1 MPRSSKRKTK
11 VYLVEDQ
18 ELVKEYVSETLKSI
32 PELEYIGSAT
42 SAEDALN
49 DLEELEVELVI
60 MDIGLPGMNG
70 IQATRLLKQRH
81 PQVTVM
87 MLTGEEG
94 YMGEALEVGAL
105 GYVTKLASPKT
116 LLESINDI
124 LLLAK
129 QQPV

>member
-1 MPRSSKRKTK
+1 MLPSSKKKTK

-32 PELEYIGSAT
+32 PELELIGSAT

-60 MDIGLPGMNG
+60 MDIGLPGMDG

-81 PQVTVM
+81 PEVTVM
-87 MLTGEEG
+87 MLTGEADHI
-94 YMGEALEVGAL
+94 GEAIEAGAL
-105 GYVTKLASPKT
+105 GYVTKLSSPKI
-116 LLESINDI
+116 LLESIEEV
-124 LLLAK
+124 LRLAK

>member
-1 MPRSSKRKTK
+1 MPKSSERNTK

-18 ELVKEYVSETLKSI
+18 ELVNEYISEMLKSI
-32 PELEYIGSAT
+32 PEFELIGSAT

-49 DLEELEVELVI
+49 DLEELEVDLVL
-60 MDIGLPGMNG
+60 MDIGLPGING

-87 MLTGEEG
+87 MLTGEDS
-94 YMGEALEVGAL
+94 YMGEAIEVGAL
-105 GYVTKLASPKT
+105 GYVTKLSSPKI
-116 LLESINDI
+116 LLESIKDV

>member
-1 MPRSSKRKTK
+1 MLPSSKKKTK

-18 ELVKEYVSETLKSI
+18 ELVKEYISETLRSI

-70 IQATRLLKQRH
+70 IQATRLLKQTH

-87 MLTGEEG
+87 MLTGEAD
-94 YMGEALEVGAL
+94 YIGEAIEAGAL
-105 GYVTKLASPKT
+105 GYVTKLCSPKM
-116 LLESINDI
+116 LLESIEDV
-124 LLLAK
+124 LLAGK

>member
-1 MPRSSKRKTK
+1 MLPSSKKKTK

-18 ELVKEYVSETLKSI
+18 ELVKEYISETLKSI

-70 IQATRLLKQRH
+70 IQATRLLKQTH

-87 MLTGEEG
+87 MLTGEAD
-94 YMGEALEVGAL
+94 YIGEAIEAGAL
-105 GYVTKLASPKT
+105 GYVTKLCSPKM
-116 LLESINDI
+116 LLESIEDV
-124 LLLAK
+124 LLAGK

>member
-1 MPRSSKRKTK
+1 MLPSTKRNTK

-18 ELVKEYVSETLKSI
+18 ELVKAYISEMLEST
-32 PELEYIGSAT
+32 PEFELVGSAT
-42 SAEDALN
+42 NAEDALN

-87 MLTGEEG
+87 MLTGEDDHI
-94 YMGEALEVGAL
+94 GEAIEAGAS
-105 GYVTKLASPKT
+105 GYVTKLCSPKI
-116 LLESINDI
+116 LLESIEDV
-124 LLLAK
+124 LLEAK